1 MIYANFASVYDR
13 LMQDVPYDRW
23 VENLGEIFRRYGIGG
38 GKVLDLG
45 CGTGN
50 VAVPLAQKGYRVT
63 ALDLSPEMLS
73 LAEQKAR
80 EAGVKIIFTCQ
91 DMREMVVPGEF
102 DLVISM
108 CDSMNYLLADGELRQ
123 VFARAAGV
131 LRDGGFLV
139 FDLNSAH
146 KLEKVF
152 GEKTYTLVDE
162 DVAYV
167 WENDYDPGERVCHMH
182 LTFFVRRGNGL
193 FERFVEEHRERAYT
207 IDEVQQA
214 LGEAGFRLTGILAED
229 TLEPPEPDT
238 ERIYFIAQKIAP

>member
-13 LMQDVPYDRW
+13 LMQDVPYDLW
-23 VENLGEIFRRYGIGG
+23 VDNLDEIFRRYGIKGSR
-38 GKVLDLG
+38 VLDLG

-73 LAEQKAR
+73 LAEHKAR
-80 EAGVKIIFTCQ
+80 EAGVKITFTCQ
-91 DMREMVVPGEF
+91 DMREMVMPGEF

-123 VFARAAGV
+123 ACTRAAGV
-131 LRDGGFLV
+131 LKDGGFLV
-139 FDLNSAH
+139 FDINSAY
-146 KLEKVF
+146 KIEKIF
-152 GEKTYTLVDE
+152 GENTYTLADE

-182 LTFFVRRGNGL
+182 LTFFVRKPNGL
-193 FERFVEEHRERAYT
+193 YERFVEEHRERAYSA
-207 IDEVQQA
+207 DEVQQA
-214 LGEAGFRLTGILAED
+214 LREAGFELTGILAED
-229 TLEPPEPDT
+229 NLEPPGAET
-238 ERIYFIAQKIAP
+238 ERIYFVARKI